1 MIVKLIEENNN
12 MITLKPAGDSDKA
25 SGDKYKILKD
35 NKKSIYGETV
45 YRIQALKDFTC
56 QGREVAKDSIGGYVA
71 SEDNLSQSGTCWI
84 FDEAAVFDGSVVK
97 DDAKVAGFATL
108 IYGDSRIEN
117 SAVIESGTIYH
128 CNVKDKAAVL
138 RKCTENDL
146 RNGNNDDSYITVIMH
161 EENILLGSGRSTQ
174 PNIIDSIIGGNSKV
188 CATASL
194 DRCTVVDSAVIYGG
208 HITDSEVRGNAILIT
223 VLGMN
228 DCTVNNNCIIAAGIH
243 KNTVFPEGT
252 VNIKDKIVN
261 IKNKEV

>member
-56 QGREVAKDSIGGYVA
+56 QGREVAKGDFGGYVA

-84 FDEAAVFDGSVVK
+84 FDKAAVFDGSVVK

-108 IYGDSRIEN
+108 IYGGSRIEN
-117 SAVIESGTIYH
+117 SAVIESGTIDH
-128 CNVKDKAAVL
+128 CNVKDKAIVL
-138 RKCTENDL
+138 RKCTKDDL
-146 RNGNNDDSYITVIMH
+146 VNGNNNDSYVTAIIH
-161 EENILLGSGRSTQ
+161 EKEILLGPGNSTQ
-174 PNIIDSIIGGNSKV
+174 PDIIDSIIGGNSKV
-188 CATASL
+188 CATASVN
-194 DRCTVVDSAVIYGG
+194 RCTVVDSAVVYGG
-208 HITDSEVRGNAILIT
+208 SVSDSEVRGNAILIT

-243 KNTVFPEGT
+243 KDTVFPEGT
-252 VNIKDKIVN
+252 VNIK
-261 IKNKEV
+261 NKEV